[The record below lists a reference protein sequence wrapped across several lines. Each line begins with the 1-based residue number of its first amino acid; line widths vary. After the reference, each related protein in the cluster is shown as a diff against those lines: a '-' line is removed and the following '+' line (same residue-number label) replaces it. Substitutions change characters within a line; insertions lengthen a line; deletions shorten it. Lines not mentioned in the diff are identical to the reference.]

1 MKFKTSPN
9 CGAAQ
14 PDVPGL
20 EPVRERELPLF
31 NYRVD
36 EERKAASLNQTYEQ
50 FREAGTFL
58 GVGAAAERPL
68 PSPEPDLQSER
79 STAGPRW
86 DAFVPPVISEKTFDL
101 AAAAIFDHSVSN
113 QQPGSA

>member
-9 CGAAQ
+9 CGAAR

-20 EPVRERELPLF
+20 EPVREKKLPLF
-31 NYRVD
+31 NYRAD

-50 FREAGTFL
+50 FRETGTFL
-58 GVGAAAERPL
+58 DDGATAERPV

-86 DAFVPPVISEKTFDL
+86 DTFVPPVISEKTFHL
-101 AAAAIFDHSVSN
+101 AAAAIFDQSISDH
-113 QQPGSA
+113 QPGST